1 MVEENNAD
9 ATAEEVVEVEITGEG
24 KEAKAVKVETK
35 PEPEAAPAKQSSDKD
50 DELADYSLDVRRR
63 IEKLTFKMREA
74 ERREQAALEYAKS
87 VKNQMDV
94 ANIRTAQID
103 LTLSNEAENRVK
115 LQEQLIKDKLRVAID
130 RGDIDGQ
137 VQLQRDLAELAVE
150 NDRVRYN
157 RARSEAQSQ
166 EVYRQATAPQPQV
179 QQQAPR
185 RPDPKAETWA
195 EKNTWF
201 GSDEPMTIT
210 AFSHHKSLVEREGFD
225 PTSDDYYD
233 ELDKRM
239 RRDFPHKFQQQRSPT
254 QTVGSARSSARPDN
268 PSRIRLTPSQVAI
281 AKKLGISVEQYAR
294 QVKLLGE
301 SNDR

>member
-1 MVEENNAD
+1 MSEEKVSAP
-9 ATAEEVVEVEITGEG
+9 EEDVVEVEVTDDG
-24 KEAKAVKVETK
+24 KEAKAVIVEAK
-35 PEPEAAPAKQSSDKD
+35 PEPEPAKPSSEE
-50 DELADYSLDVRRR
+50 DELAGYSEGVKRR

-87 VKNQMDV
+87 VKSQMDV
-94 ANIRTAQID
+94 ANLRTAQID
-103 LTLSNEAENRVK
+103 LTLSSEAENRVK
-115 LQEQLIKDKLRVAID
+115 LQEQLIKDRLRTAID

-137 VQLQRDLAELAVE
+137 VQAQRDLAELAVE
-150 NDRVRYN
+150 NDRVRAN
-157 RARSEAQSQ
+157 RARSEAAGQ
-166 EVYRQATAPQPQV
+166 EIYRQAVNPQPQV
-179 QQQAPR
+179 QQVQQPAPR

-201 GSDEPMTIT
+201 GADEPMTIT

-225 PTSDDYYD
+225 PTSDEYYE
-233 ELDKRM
+233 ELDRRM
-239 RRDFPHKFQQQRSPT
+239 RKDFPHKFQPSRAPAQA
-254 QTVGSARSSARPDN
+254 VGSARSSARPESS
-268 PSRIRLTPSQVAI
+268 SRIRLTPSQVAI

>member
-1 MVEENNAD
+1 MSEEKVSAP
-9 ATAEEVVEVEITGEG
+9 EEDVVEVEVTDDG
-24 KEAKAVKVETK
+24 KETKAVIVETK
-35 PEPEAAPAKQSSDKD
+35 PEPAKASSDE
-50 DELADYSLDVRRR
+50 DELAGYSEGVKKR

-87 VKNQMDV
+87 VKTQMDV
-94 ANIRTAQID
+94 ANLRTAQID
-103 LTLSNEAENRVK
+103 LTLSGEAENRVK
-115 LQEQLIKDKLRVAID
+115 LQEQLIKDRLRTAID

-137 VQLQRDLAELAVE
+137 VQAQRDLAELAVE
-150 NDRVRYN
+150 NDRVRNN
-157 RARSEAQSQ
+157 RARSEAVGQ
-166 EVYRQATAPQPQV
+166 EIYRQTMNPQPQV
-179 QQQAPR
+179 QQVQQSAPR

-195 EKNTWF
+195 EKNSWF
-201 GSDEPMTIT
+201 GADEPMTIT
-210 AFSHHKSLVEREGFD
+210 AFSHHKNLVEREGFD

-239 RRDFPHKFQQQRSPT
+239 RRDFPHKFQASRAPT
-254 QTVGSARSSARPDN
+254 QSVGSARSSARPESS
-268 PSRIRLTPSQVAI
+268 SRIRLTPSQVAI

>member
-1 MVEENNAD
+1 MSEEKVSA
-9 ATAEEVVEVEITGEG
+9 APEEEVVEVEVTDDG
-24 KEAKAVKVETK
+24 KETKAVVVEPK
-35 PEPEAAPAKQSSDKD
+35 PEPAPAKQASDD
-50 DELADYSLDVRRR
+50 DELAGYSEGVKKR

-94 ANIRTAQID
+94 ANLRTAQID

-115 LQEQLIKDKLRVAID
+115 LQEQLIKDRLRIAID

-137 VQLQRDLAELAVE
+137 VQAQRDLAELAVE
-150 NDRVRYN
+150 NDRVRHN

-166 EVYRQATAPQPQV
+166 EVYRQATAPQVQPQP
-179 QQQAPR
+179 QQYAPR

-195 EKNTWF
+195 EKNAWF

-225 PTSDDYYD
+225 PSSDDYYD

-239 RRDFPHKFQQQRSPT
+239 RRDFPHKFQQTRAPS
-254 QTVGSARSSARPDN
+254 QTVGSARSSARPESS
-268 PSRIRLTPSQVAI
+268 SRIRLSPSQVAI

>member
-1 MVEENNAD
+1 MSEEKVD
-9 ATAEEVVEVEITGEG
+9 TSTEDVVEVEVTDDG
-24 KEAKAVKVETK
+24 KEAKTVTVEAK
-35 PEPEAAPAKQSSDKD
+35 PEPEPAKPASEE
-50 DELADYSLDVRRR
+50 DELAGYSEGVKKR

-94 ANIRTAQID
+94 ANLRTAQID
-103 LTLSNEAENRVK
+103 LTLSNEAQNRVK
-115 LQEQLIKDKLRVAID
+115 LQEQLIKDRLRIAID
-130 RGDIDGQ
+130 RGDIEGQ
-137 VQLQRDLAELAVE
+137 VQAQRDLAELAVE
-150 NDRVRYN
+150 NDRVRAN
-157 RARSEAQSQ
+157 RARTEALSQ
-166 EVYRQATAPQPQV
+166 EVYRQAMNPQPQV
-179 QQQAPR
+179 QQVAQPAAR

-201 GSDEPMTIT
+201 GADEPMTIT

-225 PTSDDYYD
+225 PTSDDYYE
-233 ELDKRM
+233 ELDRRM
-239 RRDFPHKFQQQRSPT
+239 RKDFPHKFQQSRAPT
-254 QTVGSARSSARPDN
+254 QAVGSARSSARPESS
-268 PSRIRLTPSQVAI
+268 SRIRLTPSQVAI